1 MKKMKFKDILELK
14 MSILKLANN
23 QNHKTLVIWATDCA
37 QWVLPF
43 FEDIQDN
50 DKRPRKAIEAGQA
63 WIRSGI
69 TVYDVRQAAF
79 AAHAAARETNNQA
92 AEYAARAAGQAA
104 ASAHVA
110 GHAVHAATYAAK
122 AVFSSSDPE
131 QANVCITKER
141 QWQLQ
146 HLLDLEKTK
155 SPTL

>member
-37 QWVLPF
+37 QRVLPY
-43 FEDIQDN
+43 FEDTQVNDN
-50 DKRPRKAIEAGQA
+50 RPRKAIEAGQA
-63 WIRSGI
+63 WVRSGI
-69 TVYDVRQAAF
+69 TVHDVRQAAF

-122 AVFSSSDPE
+122 AVFYSSNLN
-131 QANVCITKER
+131 QAYTNTVKER
-141 QWQLQ
+141 QWQLE
-146 HLLDLEKTK
+146 HLLDLEKAT
-155 SPTL
+155 